1 MVNVQS
7 QNVIDGVP
15 VHEPDGA
22 IDITNSV
29 DLRERMLTQTEDGA
43 RAIVLDM
50 SSVRYVDSSGLS
62 ALVSVATALEK
73 KNGSLILCDVDPA
86 VLKVLEMTRLT
97 EYFEMVATRAAA
109 LERASAVSPA

>member
-1 MVNVQS
+1 MNAQTSNV
-7 QNVIDGVP
+7 VDGVP

-29 DLRERMLTQTEDGA
+29 DLRETMLTEAENGQ

-50 SSVRYVDSSGLS
+50 NAVRYVDSSGLS

-73 KNGSLILCDVDPA
+73 AEGSLILCNVDAA
-86 VLKVLEMTRLT
+86 VMKVLEMTRLT
-97 EYFEMVATRAAA
+97 EYFLLESSRAAA
-109 LERASAVSPA
+109 HERAHSVINA